1 VNHCRHRHKL
11 AAMSRAQAT
20 AAAAAW
26 TKDEFEFLS
35 FAAKNVG
42 FAAKWWS
49 LNGVLEWEIGSR
61 LAFVCCSNYL
71 CKILGEQQSRRGLS
85 ASRR

>member
-1 VNHCRHRHKL
+1 
-11 AAMSRAQAT
+11 
-20 AAAAAW
+20 
-26 TKDEFEFLS
+26 
-35 FAAKNVG
+35 
-42 FAAKWWS
+42 